1 MQLRESQFSIASL
14 QVVPETP
21 QTRVIRNILDDEVIT
36 GKNLLFKSPTSTVT
50 QCTEQKPKRAQS
62 NI

>member
-21 QTRVIRNILDDEVIT
+21 QTRVVRNILDDEVIS
-36 GKNLLFKSPTSTVT
+36 GKNLLFKSPTSMGTVT
-50 QCTEQKPKRAQS
+50 QCTETKPKRA
-62 NI
+62 